1 MTRDRDDIVKE
12 ATEIL
17 RGKSRTPAEILKL
30 AGELKSAQQFGLA
43 RKILARARRSHALS
57 EDRGL
62 RLKLHQQSA
71 LCTYKDPDLPA
82 DSRLDRA
89 LEILREVEDLSQT
102 RDQETL
108 GLVGAI
114 YKRKWEI
121 DNQKAQ
127 LERSLF
133 YYLRGHAEGPEHDQ
147 GYTGINAA
155 YILDLLAHQEEEE
168 AERARVPLGGP
179 ERARI
184 EERREQAAHIRQEI
198 IEKVAPLVEAPRTN
212 WLQGKWW
219 FYSTVAEALFGLGGR
234 VDEEHYDTA
243 LAYLER
249 GREEAYPPEW
259 EFESTIRQLASLARL
274 QAPGGSGIKEF
285 EQTAAWRTLE
295 KFLGPSAAVRSAFYG
310 KIGLGL
316 SGGGFRASLFH
327 IGVLARLAELDVLR
341 RVEVL
346 SCVSGGSVIGAHYY
360 LEVRKLLQSKPDE
373 EITRE
378 DYIDLVKRV
387 EREFLLGVQTNV
399 RTRVASEPWTNLKM
413 IFGSDSAPLRW
424 VFGPAYSR
432 TMRAGELFESKIFSR
447 VGDEG
452 CDEPRFINDL
462 FVRPKGEDASFRPK
476 YHNWRREAK
485 VPILILNA
493 TTLNTGHSW
502 HFTASYMGEPPAGI
516 DSEIDGNDRLRRMY
530 YEEAPERWKKVRLG
544 HAVAS
549 SACVPGLFEPIALDG
564 LYPERVVRLVDGG
577 VCDNQGVGGLVEQ
590 DCNVILISDGSGQM
604 ESLRDPSRGL
614 LGVPL
619 RSSSILQSRVRE
631 SQFQDL
637 SARQRS
643 HLLRGFMFVHL
654 KQDLDV
660 DPVDWIDCLDPSDA
674 DDDDARPAARKGR
687 LTSYGVAKDIQQL
700 LASVRTDLDSFSDV
714 EAYALMASAYR
725 MTEHA
730 FAEKKCVEGFD
741 APEASADWDFL
752 KVEDGMK
759 GVGPH
764 YRRVKQLLG
773 VSGALAFKIWKLRRG
788 LQYVAY
794 LLAAAAFVGGVWAAW
809 TFRGSVLLNAITVGA
824 IAMFV
829 VGFALTALGTALIGK
844 RLMRVVRLRETLIR
858 AGVWLFV
865 GVFGSLAAWLHLR
878 FFDPMFLKEG
888 SIDNYKRRFERE
900 EARAKH
906 AGAKHAVEPT
916 REAARTR
923 ADEARAGEEAPRP
936 QPAPQEAAHA
946 APEVVGAGVEV
957 MPLPS
962 ASNAEAAGNGH
973 AKDSEPF
980 PSEIDIQDPEER
992 QN

>member
-1 MTRDRDDIVKE
+1 MTVEKEDIVKE

-17 RGKSRTPAEILKL
+17 RGKNRAAADILVI
-30 AGELKSAQQFGLA
+30 AQALKAAQQFGLA
-43 RKILARARRSHALS
+43 RRILARARRNPAIN
-57 EDRGL
+57 EDRRL
-62 RLKLHQQSA
+62 RLKIHQQSA

-89 LEILREVEDLSQT
+89 LEILREVEDISQT

-108 GLVGAI
+108 GLVGAV

-133 YYLRGHAEGPEHDQ
+133 YYLRGYAEGAENDQ

-168 AERARVPLGGP
+168 AGRAQAPLGGP
-179 ERARI
+179 ERSRI
-184 EERREQAAHIRQEI
+184 EERREQAARIRNDI
-198 IEKVAPLVEAPRTN
+198 IEKVAPLVDAPGTD

-234 VDEEHYDTA
+234 GAEEHYDTA

-249 GREEAYPPEW
+249 GRREADPPEW
-259 EFESTIRQLASLARL
+259 EFESTVRQLASLARL
-274 QAPGGSGIKEF
+274 QAPGGSDIKDLARS
-285 EQTAAWRTLE
+285 AAWRTLE
-295 KFLGPSAAVRSAFYG
+295 RFLGPSAAVRSAFYG

-360 LEVRKLLQSKPDE
+360 LEVRKLLQEKADK
-373 EITRE
+373 EITRD
-378 DYIDLVKRV
+378 DYINLVKRV
-387 EREFLLGVQTNV
+387 EREFLRGVQRNV
-399 RTRVASEPWTNLKM
+399 RTRVAAEPWTNLKM

-424 VFGPAYSR
+424 IFGPAYSR
-432 TMRAGELFESKIFSR
+432 TMRAGELFESEIFSR
-447 VGDEG
+447 VGDAG
-452 CDEPRFINDL
+452 CKGPRYINDL
-462 FVRPKGEDASFRPK
+462 FICPKGEGPDFRPK
-476 YHNWRREAK
+476 YHNWRRDAK
-485 VPILILNA
+485 APILILNA

-530 YEEAPERWKKVRLG
+530 YEEAPDRWKKVRLG

-577 VCDNQGVGGLVEQ
+577 VCDNQGVGGLIEQ

-604 ESLRDPSRGL
+604 ESLKDPSRGL

-619 RSSSILQSRVRE
+619 RSSTILQARVRE
-631 SQFQDL
+631 SEFQDL
-637 SARQRS
+637 SARRRS

-660 DPVDWIDCLDPSDA
+660 DPVDWIDCLDPSDS

-687 LTSYGVAKDIQQL
+687 LTSYGVAKDIQQS

-714 EAYALMASAYR
+714 EAYALMTSAYR

-730 FAEKKCVEGFD
+730 FADKKCVEGFD
-741 APEASADWDFL
+741 APEGAADWDFL
-752 KVEDGMK
+752 SVEDGMK
-759 GVGPH
+759 GVGPR

-773 VSGALAFKIWKLRRG
+773 VSGALAFKIWKLRKG

-794 LLAAAAFVGGVWAAW
+794 VLAAVAFVAGVWAAW
-809 TFRGSVLLNAITVGA
+809 EFRDSVILKAITVGA
-824 IAMFV
+824 IAMLV

-865 GVFGSLAAWLHLR
+865 GVIGSFAAWLHLR

-888 SIDNYKRRFERE
+888 SAENYKRRFARE
-900 EARAKH
+900 EARAEH
-906 AGAKHAVEPT
+906 AGAAHTMPQT
-916 REAARTR
+916 RGGGRAPGRGAAHDTPG
-923 ADEARAGEEAPRP
+923 A
-936 QPAPQEAAHA
+936 QPATPELAPA
-946 APEVVGAGVEV
+946 APGVVGAGVEV
-957 MPLPS
+957 APLPS
-962 ASNAEAAGNGH
+962 AAPAAGNGR
-973 AKDSEPF
+973 AKESRPEPF
-980 PSEIDIQDPEER
+980 PAEIDIQDPEER

>member
-1 MTRDRDDIVKE
+1 MTRQKEDIVKE

-17 RGKSRTPAEILKL
+17 RGKSRTPVDILKL
-30 AGELKSAQQFGLA
+30 AGELKAGLQFGLA
-43 RKILARARRSHALS
+43 RKILARARRSHALN
-57 EDRGL
+57 EDRRL

-89 LEILREVEDLSQT
+89 LEILLEVEDLSQT

-121 DNQKAQ
+121 DNQKPH

-133 YYLRGHAEGPEHDQ
+133 YYLRGYAQGPENDQ

-168 AERARVPLGGP
+168 AERAKVPLGGP
-179 ERARI
+179 ERSRI
-184 EERREQAAHIRQEI
+184 EQRREQAARIRHEI
-198 IEKVAPLVEAPRTN
+198 VEKVAPLVDAPGTD

-234 VDEEHYDTA
+234 GDEKHYDTA

-249 GREEAYPPEW
+249 GQSETNPPEW
-259 EFESTIRQLASLARL
+259 EFESTVRQLASLARL
-274 QAPGGSGIKEF
+274 QAAGGSGIKEF
-285 EQTAAWRTLE
+285 EASAAWRTLE
-295 KFLGPSAAVRSAFYG
+295 KFLGPPAAVRSAFYG

-360 LEVRKLLQSKPDE
+360 LEVRKLLQSKSDE
-373 EITRE
+373 EIKRE
-378 DYIDLVKRV
+378 DYVELVKRV
-387 EREFLLGVQTNV
+387 AREFLLGVQSNV

-413 IFGSDSAPLRW
+413 IFGSDSAPLKW
-424 VFGPAYSR
+424 IFGPAYSR
-432 TMRAGELFESKIFSR
+432 TMRAGELFESEIFSR
-447 VGDEG
+447 VGDDG
-452 CDEPRFINDL
+452 CKEPRYLNDL
-462 FVRPKGEDASFRPK
+462 YIRPKGEDAGFRPK

-493 TTLNTGHSW
+493 TTLNTGHLW

-516 DSEIDGNDRLRRMY
+516 DSEIDGNDRLRRLY
-530 YEEAPERWKKVRLG
+530 YEEAPDAWKKVRLG

-564 LYPERVVRLVDGG
+564 LYPDRVVRLVDGG
-577 VCDNQGVGGLVEQ
+577 VCDNQGVGGLIEQ

-637 SARQRS
+637 SARRRS

-674 DDDDARPAARKGR
+674 DDDDARPAGRKGR
-687 LTSYGVAKDIQQL
+687 LTSYGIAKDIQQS

-741 APEASADWDFL
+741 ATDSPVEWDFL
-752 KVEDGMK
+752 KIEDGMK

-764 YRRVKQLLG
+764 YRRVKELLG
-773 VSGALAFKIWKLRRG
+773 VSGALAFKIWKLKRW

-794 LLAAAAFVGGVWAAW
+794 LLAALAFVGGVWAAYA
-809 TFRGSVLLNAITVGA
+809 FRDSVLLKAITVGA
-824 IAMFV
+824 IALFV

-865 GVFGSLAAWLHLR
+865 GVFGSVVAWLHLR
-878 FFDPMFLKEG
+878 FFDPLFLKEG
-888 SIDNYKRRFERE
+888 SIENYKRRFERE
-900 EARAKH
+900 EVRART
-906 AGAKHAVEPT
+906 AGAAHSVETRREGTHAY
-916 REAARTR
+916 
-923 ADEARAGEEAPRP
+923 ADEATPRA
-936 QPAPQEAAHA
+936 QPAPYESATA
-946 APEVVGAGVEV
+946 APEVVGAGGEV
-957 MPLPS
+957 MPLPT
-962 ASNAEAAGNGH
+962 AANADAVGNGH
-973 AKDSEPF
+973 AKEVSPEPF
-980 PSEIDIQDPEER
+980 PEEMDIQDPEER

>member
-1 MTRDRDDIVKE
+1 MKRQKEEIVKE

-17 RGKSRTPAEILKL
+17 RGKSRTPVEILAL
-30 AGELKSAQQFGLA
+30 AGELKSALQFGLA
-43 RKILARARRSHALS
+43 RRILARARRSHALS
-57 EDRGL
+57 EERGL

-121 DNQKAQ
+121 DNQKPQ

-133 YYLRGHAEGPEHDQ
+133 YYLRGYAQGPENDQ

-168 AERARVPLGGP
+168 AERAQVQLGGP
-179 ERARI
+179 ERSRI
-184 EERREQAAHIRQEI
+184 EERRAQAARIRQQI
-198 IEKVAPLVEAPRTN
+198 IEKVAPLLDAPGTN

-234 VDEEHYDTA
+234 GNEEHYDTA

-249 GREEAYPPEW
+249 GRAEADPPEW
-259 EFESTIRQLASLARL
+259 EFESTVRQLASLARL
-274 QAPGGSGIKEF
+274 QAPGGSGIREF
-285 EQTAAWRTLE
+285 QQTAAWHTLE

-327 IGVLARLAELDVLR
+327 IGMLARLAELDVLR

-360 LEVRKLLQSKPDE
+360 LEVRKLLQSKTDE

-378 DYIDLVKRV
+378 DYVELVKRV
-387 EREFLLGVQTNV
+387 AREFLRGVQSNV

-413 IFGSDSAPLRW
+413 VFGSDSAPLRW
-424 VFGPAYSR
+424 IFGTAYSR

-447 VGDEG
+447 IGDDG
-452 CDEPRFINDL
+452 CEEPRYLNDL
-462 FVRPKGEDASFRPK
+462 YVRPKGEDAGFRPK

-530 YEEAPERWKKVRLG
+530 YEEAPDAWKKVRLG
-544 HAVAS
+544 HAVAA

-564 LYPERVVRLVDGG
+564 LYPDRVVRLVDGG
-577 VCDNQGVGGLVEQ
+577 VCDNQGVAGLIEQ

-637 SARQRS
+637 SARRRS

-687 LTSYGVAKDIQQL
+687 LTSYGIAKDIQQS

-714 EAYALMASAYR
+714 EAYALMSSAYR

-741 APEASADWDFL
+741 APEASVEWDFL
-752 KVEDGMK
+752 KIEDGMK

-764 YRRVKQLLG
+764 YRRVKELLG
-773 VSGALAFKIWKLRRG
+773 VSGALAFKIWKLKKG
-788 LQYVAY
+788 LKYVAY
-794 LLAAAAFVGGVWAAW
+794 LLAALAFSGGVWAAYA
-809 TFRGSVLLNAITVGA
+809 FRDSVLLKAITVGA
-824 IAMFV
+824 ITMFV
-829 VGFALTALGTALIGK
+829 VSFALTALGTALIGK
-844 RLMRVVRLRETLIR
+844 RLMRVVRLRETLVR

-865 GVFGSLAAWLHLR
+865 GVLGSFAAWLHLR
-878 FFDPMFLKEG
+878 FFDPMFLREG
-888 SIDNYKRRFERE
+888 SIENYKRRFERE
-900 EARAKH
+900 EVRART
-906 AGAKHAVEPT
+906 AGATHSGQPT
-916 REAARTR
+916 RESTRAR
-923 ADEARAGEEAPRP
+923 ADEAAPHA
-936 QPAPQEAAHA
+936 QPAPHEVAPA
-946 APEVVGAGVEV
+946 APEMVGAGVEL
-957 MPLPS
+957 MPPPS
-962 ASNAEAAGNGH
+962 AANADSTGNGH
-973 AKDSEPF
+973 AKGSSHEPF
-980 PSEIDIQDPEER
+980 AAEIDIQDPEER